1 MAQVKDLIVS
11 GPARVIGDTYVDN
24 IFINS
29 INARTTS
36 DDFAPFGKGELNQ
49 VLQTDGEKVFWGTG
63 INSEDYVKRAGDTMS
78 GALNFSLGNTT
89 SWQVGVDNNGK
100 FTISSILENGTT
112 LSRAQIEAYP
122 ADSSNAS
129 TTGVFIVD
137 NIKLLNTPTVSE
149 DEGLNTTGV
158 FLPIIKATTWNKPI
172 NPGNNSG
179 VLQVMKPTLT
189 ATWVD
194 GTTAGPVLNI
204 ALNGLSTSATVPA
217 ATTRISGVVSTTKQF
232 FKGHKISTSAFSV
245 GNLSAHDGTTAGIYM
260 DPLGEIALSSA
271 TSPTIYFKYKN
282 TSTTNV
288 FLSSTTGA
296 MMVQPR
302 LLIGASAT
310 TAVEVPIG
318 APSSSTTYTCVIKGT
333 DSAGLFV
340 YGRTVLNNTLSMY
353 RTTTGTFFKGFINN
367 SSAAILEMANQDNQ
381 NKTILHVGG
390 NGNIAGEINLYNPF
404 GYSAAMRG
412 ANGILGSTNHNYV
425 GVDYLKG
432 TQVWGAVWNDYAE
445 FRETKEEIEPG
456 RCIIE
461 TGNGDLILSTERLQN
476 GAEIV
481 SDTYGFAIGQTEKCN
496 TPIASN
502 GRVLAYLYEDIK
514 QAKQYI
520 GQPVCSGPNGTVS
533 IMTDEE
539 ARNYPWKI
547 IGTISEIPSY
557 DKWQVGNLEKDEF
570 INVNG
575 RIWIRIR

>member
-36 DDFAPFGKGELNQ
+36 DDFAPFGKGEANQ

-78 GALNFSLGNTT
+78 GALNFSLDNTT
-89 SWQVGVDNNGK
+89 GWQVGVDNNGK
-100 FTISSILENGTT
+100 FTISSIMKNGTT

-137 NIKLLNTPTVSE
+137 NIKLLNTPTA
-149 DEGLNTTGV
+149 DKGLNTNGV
-158 FLPIIKATTWNKPI
+158 FLPVIRATAWNKPI
-172 NPGNNSG
+172 NPGDNPG
-179 VLQVMKPTLT
+179 ILQVMKPALT
-189 ATWVD
+189 TSWTD
-194 GTTAGPVLNI
+194 GKSDGPVLNI
-204 ALNGLSTSATVPA
+204 ALNGLSVSATAPK
-217 ATTRISGVVSTTKQF
+217 ATTGNSGVVTTTTQSF
-232 FKGHKISTSAFSV
+232 AGHKFSTSDFSV
-245 GNLSAHDGTTAGIYM
+245 GTLKTSTDTSQGIYM
-260 DPLGEIALSSA
+260 ATTGSMALSGDTPKIVFKPDS
-271 TSPTIYFKYKN
+271 TSKVDI
-282 TSTTNV
+282 

-302 LLIGASAT
+302 LLIGPSAT
-310 TAVEVPIG
+310 TAVWAPIG
-318 APSSSTTYTCVIKGT
+318 ASSSTTYTCVIKGT

-340 YGRTVLNNTLSMY
+340 YGRTVLNNTLSSY
-353 RTTTGTFFKGFINN
+353 TNSNTGKFFEGFINN
-367 SSAAILEMANQDNQ
+367 SSAAILEMTNQS
-381 NKTILHVGG
+381 TTTLRIGG
-390 NGNIAGEINLYNPF
+390 STNNIAGEIKLCNSS
-404 GYSAAMRG
+404 GGQAAISG
-412 ANGILGSTNHNYV
+412 ARDDLGDYV
-425 GVDYLKG
+425 KVDYLKG

-481 SDTYGFAIGQTEKCN
+481 SDTYGFAIGQTKKCN

-557 DKWQVGNLEKDEF
+557 DKWQVGNPEKDEF
-570 INVNG
+570 ITVNG